1 MAEHPPLPKRRIA
14 SEELVLTNKQIET
27 DEPNRER
34 EVAQTYCALGGSL
47 PALNRDRFR
56 PDVCDRPN
64 RRSTVAPTDGAT
76 CSELL
81 TYVGVLL
88 LRLFHGVGKERH
100 PPHGSKQATNPLP
113 STWVPYIGRAA
124 EAMQAADPPG
134 RPLSLQIGH

>member
-1 MAEHPPLPKRRIA
+1 MEEHPALPKRRVA
-14 SEELVLTNKQIET
+14 CEKKVLTNKQIERY
-27 DEPNRER
+27 EPNRER

-56 PDVCDRPN
+56 PDVCARPN

-76 CSELL
+76 CPELL

-100 PPHGSKQATNPLP
+100 PPQGYKQATNPLP

-124 EAMQAADPPG
+124 EVMQAADPLG
-134 RPLSLQIGH
+134 RPLLETTNH